1 MKAPWSL
8 WKLKRAE
15 DREIARL
22 RAEVRNAIAATD
34 IAIARARAA
43 KDIYEVDRL
52 RSGRGKDTRFQQ
64 QAIKHIEDAKLM
76 RKAER
81 LNIPVRKDDIVPEYE
96 VLFEILTAEARER
109 LKREIRDNPHPSV
122 MDSCVAD
129 GALLL
134 RCSDEGC
141 TKCQAS
147 LGCCNEGR
155 GSAFP
160 EQRMERTMPYQYGRG
175 GV

>member
-22 RAEVRNAIAATD
+22 RAEISNGIAGTD

-43 KDIYEVDRL
+43 KDVYEVDRL
-52 RSGRGKDTRFQQ
+52 RSGRGKDARFQQ
-64 QAIKHIEDAKLM
+64 QAIRHIEDARLM

-81 LNIPVRKDDIVPEYE
+81 LNIPVRKDDIVPEYK

-109 LKREIRDNPHPSV
+109 LKREIRERRRSRL
-122 MDSCVAD
+122 VAWP
-129 GALLL
+129 GTIVALIAIGTLLL
-134 RCSDEGC
+134 RGC
-141 TKCQAS
+141 H
-147 LGCCNEGR
+147 
-155 GSAFP
+155 P
-160 EQRMERTMPYQYGRG
+160 
-175 GV
+175 